1 MILIV
6 EGANR
11 TGKSTLIAA
20 LEKLA
25 EKKNIMFSV
34 YNERINK
41 NEHSGTTPDGM
52 YAYAKSTI
60 SNLMN
65 TDSDDKLIVFDRFHV
80 SEYVYG
86 EAFRGYINE
95 SMLKINE
102 FLHLIDAKIVYM
114 RSDFKHVE
122 DKHKAL
128 EYEALQNRFDKA
140 FVEYFKCKNVKAA
153 TFDGASEC
161 EREEVAEEVMKW
173 LLS

>member
-86 EAFRGYINE
+86 EAFRGYTNE

-128 EYEALQNRFDKA
+128 EYEALQNRFNEA
-140 FVEYFKCKNVKAA
+140 FAKYFMCENVKIAS
-153 TFDGASEC
+153 FDGKAKHEIA
-161 EREEVAEEVMKW
+161 ELAKEVFEWA
-173 LLS
+173 LS